1 MSASL
6 GFFLGGFLCFIV
18 MLSSAWLVFH
28 VLSSTP
34 KRALESL
41 GVLLRAFSDK
51 VPALYVVV
59 KSAGKNHLV
68 SFAQITRAIERAQC
82 LRSSSTRKGPYA
94 AKAKEA
100 AKTNEATEQR
110 SD

>member
-6 GFFLGGFLCFIV
+6 AFFLGGLSCFV
-18 MLSSAWLVFH
+18 FVAVGVLFVFH
-28 VLSSTP
+28 TLSSTP

-41 GVLLRAFSDK
+41 AVLLRAFSDK

-59 KSAGKNHLV
+59 KTEKKNHLV

-82 LRSSSTRKGPYA
+82 LRSSTAQRGPYA
-94 AKAKEA
+94 AKLPKGA
-100 AKTNEATEQR
+100 AKLPTSSEER
-110 SD
+110 